1 MLVGIKVFMDNNK
14 SKINYPSFE
23 NCTIAIVGLGYV
35 GLPLAIEFSR
45 TNYCLKSKIK
55 LSRKV
60 IGFDINKKRI
70 EELKQNYDKTREVN
84 EDELKSLKNIL
95 FTNDFKALVNADV
108 FIVTVPTPI
117 DESKIPFLGH
127 LISASKMVG
136 EVLRIRKEKSNSA
149 PLPFVIY
156 ESTVYPGATE
166 EICIPEIEHESG
178 LKASIDFK
186 YGYSPERIN
195 PGDNELKLTN
205 IVKLTSGNSKISSE
219 WIDKLY
225 SSIVKAGTF
234 RTDSIK
240 IAEAAKV
247 IENTQRDLNIALVNE
262 FSLIFS
268 KMNIDTLDVLEAA
281 STKWNFLKFYPGI
294 VGGHCIGVD
303 PYYLTYKSQII
314 GYYPEVLL
322 SGRRIN
328 DSMGE
333 KIVEKLVI
341 NMIKNSIDINGQDLL
356 ILGLTFKENCPDIR
370 NTGVLSI
377 TKKAIEF
384 GFKIDIIDPYVEP
397 EEAANLVD
405 VKVNKDFINK
415 KRYSAVIV
423 AVGHDKFKKM
433 EFKDWENLLKEKY
446 FIFDL
451 KGIVSRDLN
460 VIRP

>member
-1 MLVGIKVFMDNNK
+1 MLVGIKVFMDNSK

-70 EELKQNYDKTREVN
+70 DELKQNYDKTREVN
-84 EDELKSLKNIL
+84 EEELKNLKNIL
-95 FTNDFKALVNADV
+95 FTNDLKSLVNADV

-117 DESKIPFLGH
+117 DEFKIPFLGH

-384 GFKIDIIDPYVEP
+384 GFKIDIIDPYVES
-397 EEAANLVD
+397 EEAANLVE
-405 VKVNKDFINK
+405 VKVNKDFIDK

-433 EFKDWENLLKEKY
+433 ELKDWKKLLKEKY

>member
-1 MLVGIKVFMDNNK
+1 MDRNK
-14 SKINYPSFE
+14 SKMNYPSFE

-70 EELKQNYDKTREVN
+70 EDLRQNFDKTLEVTEEELKNLE
-84 EDELKSLKNIL
+84 NIN
-95 FTNDFKALVNADV
+95 FTNDIKSLVNADV
-108 FIVTVPTPI
+108 FIITVPTPI
-117 DESKIPFLGH
+117 DESKIPYLGH
-127 LISASKMVG
+127 LKSASKMVG
-136 EVLRIRKEKSNSA
+136 EVLRIRKEKSKLA
-149 PLPFVIY
+149 PIPFVIY

-166 EICIPEIEHESG
+166 EICIPEIEDVSS
-178 LKASIDFK
+178 LTASLDFN

-195 PGDNELKLTN
+195 PGDSELKLTN
-205 IVKLTSGNSKISSE
+205 IVKLTSGNSEISSE
-219 WIDKLY
+219 WIDNLY

-268 KMNIDTLDVLEAA
+268 KMNIDTLDVLKAA
-281 STKWNFLKFYPGI
+281 STKWNFLKFHPGI

-333 KIVEKLVI
+333 KIVEKLVL
-341 NMIKNSIDINGQDLL
+341 NMLKNSLNITGEDLL

-377 TKKAIEF
+377 TKKAVEF
-384 GFKIDIIDPYVEP
+384 GFKIDIIDPYVDK
-397 EEAANLVD
+397 EEAANLFNVQ
-405 VKVNKDFINK
+405 VNKDFIDK

-423 AVGHDKFKKM
+423 AVGHDQFKKM
-433 EFKDWENLLKEKY
+433 GSKDWENLLKEKY

>member
-1 MLVGIKVFMDNNK
+1 MDNSK

-70 EELKQNYDKTREVN
+70 DELKQNYDKTREVN
-84 EDELKSLKNIL
+84 EEELKNLKNIL
-95 FTNDFKALVNADV
+95 FTNDLKSLVNADV

-117 DESKIPFLGH
+117 DEFKIPFLGH

-384 GFKIDIIDPYVEP
+384 GFKIDIIDPYVES
-397 EEAANLVD
+397 EEAANLVE
-405 VKVNKDFINK
+405 VKVNKDFIDK

-433 EFKDWENLLKEKY
+433 ELKDWKKLLKEKY

>member
-1 MLVGIKVFMDNNK
+1 MDRNK
-14 SKINYPSFE
+14 SKMNYPSFE

-45 TNYCLKSKIK
+45 TSYCLKSKIK
-55 LSRKV
+55 LSRNV

-70 EELKQNYDKTREVN
+70 EELKQNFDKTCEVK
-84 EDELKSLKNIL
+84 EEELKNLDNIL
-95 FTNDFKALVNADV
+95 FTNNFKQLTNADV
-108 FIVTVPTPI
+108 FIITVPTPI
-117 DESKIPFLGH
+117 DESKIPYLGH
-127 LISASKMVG
+127 LKSASRMVG
-136 EVLRIRKEKSNSA
+136 EVLRIRKEKSQQA
-149 PLPFVIY
+149 PLPLVIY

-166 EICIPEIEHESG
+166 EICIPEIEDESS
-178 LKASIDFK
+178 LKATIDFN

-195 PGDNELKLTN
+195 PGDTELKLTN
-205 IVKLTSGNSKISSE
+205 IVKLTSGNSKNSSE

-268 KMNIDTLDVLEAA
+268 KMNIDTLDVLKAA
-281 STKWNFLKFYPGI
+281 STKWNFLKFHPGI

-333 KIVEKLVI
+333 KIVEKLVL
-341 NMIKNSIDINGQDLL
+341 NMLKNSLDINGQDLL

-384 GFKIDIIDPYVEP
+384 GFKIDIIDPYVDP
-397 EEAANLVD
+397 EEAANLFD
-405 VKVNKDFINK
+405 VKVNKNFINNK
-415 KRYSAVIV
+415 KYSAVIV
-423 AVGHDKFKKM
+423 AVGHDQFKKM
-433 EFKDWENLLKEKY
+433 EFQDWKKLLKEKY

>member
-35 GLPLAIEFSR
+35 GLPLAIEFSK

-136 EVLRIRKEKSNSA
+136 EVLRIRKEKNNSV
-149 PLPFVIY
+149 PFPFVIY

-166 EICIPEIEHESG
+166 EICIPEIEQESG
-178 LKASIDFK
+178 LKASQDFK

-341 NMIKNSIDINGQDLL
+341 NMIKNSMDIKGQDLL

>member
-1 MLVGIKVFMDNNK
+1 MDNSK

-45 TNYCLKSKIK
+45 TNYCLKSKLK

-84 EDELKSLKNIL
+84 KDELKNLKNIF
-95 FTNDFKALVNADV
+95 FTNDFKSLVNADV

-127 LISASKMVG
+127 LISASKTVG
-136 EVLRIRKEKSNSA
+136 EVLRIRKEKNNSA
-149 PLPFVIY
+149 PCPFVIY

-384 GFKIDIIDPYVEP
+384 GFKIDIIDPYVES
-397 EEAANLVD
+397 EEAANLVE
-405 VKVNKDFINK
+405 VKVNKDFIDK

-423 AVGHDKFKKM
+423 AVGHNKFKKM
-433 EFKDWENLLKEKY
+433 KFKDWENLLKEKY

>member
-35 GLPLAIEFSR
+35 GLPLAIEFSK

-84 EDELKSLKNIL
+84 EDELKSLKNII
-95 FTNDFKALVNADV
+95 FTNDFKALANADV

-127 LISASKMVG
+127 LISASKTVG
-136 EVLRIRKEKSNSA
+136 EVLRIRKEKNNSA
-149 PLPFVIY
+149 PFPFVIY

-166 EICIPEIEHESG
+166 EICIPEIEQESG
-178 LKASIDFK
+178 LKASQDFK

-240 IAEAAKV
+240 VAEAAKV

-377 TKKAIEF
+377 VKKAIEF

-423 AVGHDKFKKM
+423 AVGHNKFKKM
-433 EFKDWENLLKEKY
+433 KFKDWENLLKEKY

>member
-95 FTNDFKALVNADV
+95 FTNDFKSLVNADV

-117 DESKIPFLGH
+117 DKSKIPFLGH
-127 LISASKMVG
+127 LISASKTVG
-136 EVLRIRKEKSNSA
+136 EVLRIRKEKNNSA
-149 PLPFVIY
+149 PFPFVIY

-166 EICIPEIEHESG
+166 EICIPEIEKNSG
-178 LKASIDFK
+178 LKASKDFK

>member
-1 MLVGIKVFMDNNK
+1 MDNNK

-45 TNYCLKSKIK
+45 TNFCLKSKIK

-117 DESKIPFLGH
+117 DEFKIPFLGH

-341 NMIKNSIDINGQDLL
+341 NMIG
-356 ILGLTFKENCPDIR
+356 
-370 NTGVLSI
+370 
-377 TKKAIEF
+377 
-384 GFKIDIIDPYVEP
+384 Y
-397 EEAANLVD
+397 
-405 VKVNKDFINK
+405 
-415 KRYSAVIV
+415 
-423 AVGHDKFKKM
+423 
-433 EFKDWENLLKEKY
+433 
-446 FIFDL
+446 IFH
-451 KGIVSRDLN
+451 V
-460 VIRP
+460 

>member
-95 FTNDFKALVNADV
+95 FTNDFKELVNADV

-127 LISASKMVG
+127 LISASKTVG
-136 EVLRIRKEKSNSA
+136 EVLRIRKEKNNSA
-149 PLPFVIY
+149 PFPFVIY

-166 EICIPEIEHESG
+166 EICIPEIEQESG
-178 LKASIDFK
+178 LKASKDFK

-384 GFKIDIIDPYVEP
+384 GFKIDIIDPYADP

>member
-1 MLVGIKVFMDNNK
+1 MDNNK

-35 GLPLAIEFSR
+35 GLPLAIEFSK

-136 EVLRIRKEKSNSA
+136 EVLRIRKEKNNSV
-149 PLPFVIY
+149 PFPFVIY

-166 EICIPEIEHESG
+166 EICIPEIEQESG
-178 LKASIDFK
+178 LKASQDFK

-341 NMIKNSIDINGQDLL
+341 NMIKNSIDING
-356 ILGLTFKENCPDIR
+356 
-370 NTGVLSI
+370 
-377 TKKAIEF
+377 
-384 GFKIDIIDPYVEP
+384 
-397 EEAANLVD
+397 
-405 VKVNKDFINK
+405 
-415 KRYSAVIV
+415 
-423 AVGHDKFKKM
+423 
-433 EFKDWENLLKEKY
+433 
-446 FIFDL
+446 
-451 KGIVSRDLN
+451 
-460 VIRP
+460 

>member
-1 MLVGIKVFMDNNK
+1 MDRNK
-14 SKINYPSFE
+14 SKMNYPSFE

-70 EELKQNYDKTREVN
+70 EELRQNFDKTLEVT
-84 EDELKSLKNIL
+84 EEELKNLENIN
-95 FTNDFKALVNADV
+95 FTNDIKSLVKADV
-108 FIVTVPTPI
+108 FIITVPTPI
-117 DESKIPFLGH
+117 DESKIPYLGH
-127 LISASKMVG
+127 LKSASKMVG
-136 EVLRIRKEKSNSA
+136 EVLRIRKGKSKLS
-149 PLPFVIY
+149 PIPFVIY

-166 EICIPEIEHESG
+166 EICIPEIED
-178 LKASIDFK
+178 ASSLTASLDFN

-195 PGDNELKLTN
+195 PGDSELKLTN

-234 RTDSIK
+234 RTESIK

-303 PYYLTYKSQII
+303 PYYLTYKSQMI

-397 EEAANLVD
+397 EEVANLVD